1 MSANNK
7 VKQKLF
13 KDYIS
18 LGQDLL
24 LCQVFLQVR
33 HSLEH
38 LVGRLL
44 LAVMAFP
51 GSGVACL
58 LSGLGTVGKVSCHS
72 LDRKGQFVHA
82 NITVTQEI
90 SPLVE

>member
-7 VKQKLF
+7 VKQMI

-18 LGQDLL
+18 LLGQDLL
-24 LCQVFLQVR
+24 LYQVFLQVR
-33 HSLEH
+33 HSLERF
-38 LVGRLL
+38 VGRLL

-58 LSGLGTVGKVSCHS
+58 LTGLGTVGKGQVIFLS
-72 LDRKGQFVHA
+72 LSGQKGL
-82 NITVTQEI
+82 I
-90 SPLVE
+90 